1 MVDETVEG
9 SDYKFTEVIFD
20 LYVKAGKN
28 SQSKYLQNPPAT
40 Y

>member
-1 MVDETVEG
+1 MVDETVERF
-9 SDYKFTEVIFD
+9 DQKFMEVTFD

-28 SQSKYLQNPPAT
+28 SQSKYLQSPPAT